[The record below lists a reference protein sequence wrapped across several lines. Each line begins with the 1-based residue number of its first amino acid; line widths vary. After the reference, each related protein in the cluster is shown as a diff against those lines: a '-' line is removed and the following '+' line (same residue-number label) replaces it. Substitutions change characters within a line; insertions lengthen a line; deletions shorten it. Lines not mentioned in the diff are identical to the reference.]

1 MEIERRFLMNPEAFK
16 AAHPYY
22 AQCGQ
27 GIAQGYLS
35 TEPVVRIRVPL
46 IMTEHS
52 HGVLT
57 IKGKGLLSR
66 EEIEMEIPL
75 AKAKDALRLCPAI
88 LRKTRYSLHVGDT
101 LWEVDEFHGIH
112 TCLWIAEVELT
123 SESQAFEKPAW
134 VTREITLD
142 PKYTNVSLAQKI
154 PVHVE

>member
-1 MEIERRFLMNPEAFK
+1 MNPEAFK

-75 AKAKDALRLCPAI
+75 AKAKEALKLCSAT
-88 LRKTRYSLHVGDT
+88 LHKTRYSVHFVDN
-101 LWEVDEFHGIH
+101 LWEVDEFHGFH
-112 TCLWIAEVELT
+112 DGLWIAEVELK
-123 SESQAFEKPAW
+123 SENQSFAIPPWA
-134 VTREITLD
+134 TREITFNS
-142 PKYTNVSLAQKI
+142 KYTNVSLSQRNRVDA
-154 PVHVE
+154 E